1 MSVEK
6 YTPDCGLTLDEA
18 MEELVGAE
26 DFLVFFDVP
35 FDQTVVHVNR
45 LHIMQRYH
53 DYLSKAGDLD
63 EYSDEVLCGIYRK
76 LLVQAYED
84 FVNSDAKTE
93 KALKIYKMGDPQT
106 TFVPLDQLFS

>member
-1 MSVEK
+1 MTVQPFS
-6 YTPDCGLTLDEA
+6 PDSDLTLDEA
-18 MEELVGAE
+18 MDELVSAE
-26 DFLVFFDVP
+26 DFLEFFGVP
-35 FDQTVVHVNR
+35 FDQDVVHVNR